1 MRNRLVSTVN
11 VRVDTVEV
19 RPPVMVVVVVAW
31 SLAITGELTG
41 ITRHLGHDAVL
52 ESGLPAAAGL
62 GLFLASW
69 LVMVAAMMLPTIA
82 AVGGPERPDSAPR
95 GGLGA
100 FLGGFALI
108 WAVVGLAALSFDT
121 VVHRVVHALP
131 ALDAR
136 PWLVAAGVLGLAGT
150 VQLMPATRRS
160 LAAGSRLGH
169 DAAAGTLSAFYAG
182 QRHGRRCLRSDG
194 PLMLVLFAAG
204 GGLASMAVITTL
216 MIGERSSR
224 YGPRLAVA
232 TGVALV
238 AGAAVMALDL
248 SWFPRFGPR

>member
-31 SLAITGELTG
+31 SLAIAGEVTG

-62 GLFLASW
+62 GLFLVGW
-69 LVMVAAMMLPTIA
+69 LVMVAAMMLPTIPTVEVA
-82 AVGGPERPDSAPR
+82 EGPDPAPG

-100 FLGGFALI
+100 FLGGFALV
-108 WAVVGLAALSFDT
+108 WALVGLAALSFDM
-121 VVHRVVHALP
+121 VLHRVVHASP

-136 PWLVAAGVLGLAGT
+136 PWLVAAGVLGLAGA

-160 LAAGSRLGH
+160 LAAKSRLSH
-169 DAAAGTLSAFYAG
+169 DVAAGALPAFYAG
-182 QRHGRRCLRSDG
+182 QRHGRRCLCTDG
-194 PLMLVLFAAG
+194 PLMLVMFAAG
-204 GGLASMAVITTL
+204 GGLTWMAVLTTL

-224 YGPRLAVA
+224 YGPHLAVA

-248 SWFPRFGPR
+248 SWLPRFGPR